1 MRHVRV
7 FFVILQ
13 RSKTHIF
20 MSSNSTKP
28 LSNFS
33 IWANTTLTFVGAVI
47 CLLIVIKSAFIQ
59 FNWQN
64 LLVSAIGLTAF
75 TLAFVIEI
83 RREKHTYKM
92 FYIIVWCYALAI
104 LLNSILFPYT
114 KALETISQS
123 DASRATAL
131 LESVLV
137 FAALFTF
144 NSDWR
149 NFKSSKILISVI
161 FFVELITA
169 ILLSTQGL
177 NAILEDSSNKFL
189 TIASLYLRPVMA
201 GALAVTYI
209 THWQAKEAAAQSED
223 AQA

>member
-1 MRHVRV
+1 M
-7 FFVILQ
+7 
-13 RSKTHIF
+13 
-20 MSSNSTKP
+20 SNSTTKP
-28 LSNFS
+28 LNNFFV
-33 IWANTTLTFVGAVI
+33 WANTTLTFVGAVI
-47 CLLIVIKSAFIQ
+47 CLLIAIKSAFIQ

-64 LLVSAIGLTAF
+64 LIVSIIGLVAF

-92 FYIIVWCYALAI
+92 FNIIVWCYALAI

-114 KALETISQS
+114 AALETITQS
-123 DASRATAL
+123 DASRTTAL

-137 FAALFTF
+137 FAGLFTF

-161 FFVELITA
+161 FFAELITA

-177 NAILEDSSNKFL
+177 NTILTDSSNKFL
-189 TIASLYLRPVMA
+189 TIASLYLRPIMA

-209 THWQAKEAAAQSED
+209 THVQAKGGIPTED